1 MTSSQTLQIAVVAAG
16 LAAASM
22 ATAQEPKSLRA
33 SAVATQADERP
44 AKTTALGIQDSRF
57 TLNGKP
63 TFLLGVSYYGG
74 LGATQEFVRRDLDDL
89 ARRGFNWLRVWATW
103 NAFGEDVSAVD
114 PAGAPREQYL
124 ERLKWL
130 VAECDRR
137 GIVVDVTLNR
147 GKGSTAGSVADFS
160 GHEQA
165 VETLVRALKD
175 HRNWYLDL
183 ANERDVRDA
192 RYVPPEELKQLRA
205 LVTRLDHG
213 RLVTASF
220 GGHDL
225 DEGDIRE
232 ALVTIG
238 LDFLAPHR
246 PREADSPA
254 QTAAKTRETLA
265 NIKSLGRQAPVHF
278 QEPFRRGYAG
288 WEPSAVDYLTDL
300 RGAIEGGAAGWCF
313 HNGSTRTNDDGRPR
327 RSFDLRQQRLLDQL
341 DEEELRVVE
350 RAGEMVQRARP
361 DKRRG

>member
-1 MTSSQTLQIAVVAAG
+1 MLLAMISRRTLQIAFVTAG
-16 LAAASM
+16 VTAASM
-22 ATAQEPKSLRA
+22 ATAQERQSLCA
-33 SAVATQADERP
+33 SVVATQQDGRAT
-44 AKTTALGIQDSRF
+44 KTTVLGIQGSHF

-63 TFLLGVSYYGG
+63 TFLLGISYYGG
-74 LGATQEFVRRDLDDL
+74 LGATEDFVRRDLDDL
-89 ARRGFNWLRVWATW
+89 GRRRFNWLRVWATW
-103 NAFGEDVSAVD
+103 RAFGEDMSVVD
-114 PAGAPREQYL
+114 PAGAPRQKNL

-147 GKGSTAGSVADFS
+147 QKATKGGAVADLRA
-160 GHEQA
+160 HQKA
-165 VETLVRALKD
+165 AETLVGALKE

-192 RYVPPEELKQLRA
+192 RYVPSAELKKLRE
-205 LVTRLDHG
+205 LVNRLDEK

-225 DEGDIRE
+225 DKGDIRE

-254 QTAAKTRETLA
+254 QTQAKTRETLA
-265 NIKSLGRQAPVHF
+265 IIKSLGRQAPVHF

-288 WEPSAVDYLTDL
+288 WEPSAEDFLTDL
-300 RGAIEGGAAGWCF
+300 RGAIKGGAAGWCF
-313 HNGSTRTNDDGRPR
+313 HNGSTRTADDGRPR
-327 RSFDLRQQRLLDQL
+327 RSFDLRGQRLLDQL
-341 DEEELRVVE
+341 DAEERKVVE
-350 RAGEMVQRARP
+350 RAGAEVP
-361 DKRRG
+361 